1 VRYLL
6 DTNICIYLMQ
16 HSPPQLQAR
25 FKKLRVGDAVM
36 SAITYAELRFGLPA
50 NPPTAAHNQAVLASL
65 IEDLPVVPFA
75 EAEAESHGN
84 LATQFRQSRKNALD
98 RLIAA
103 HAVSLGVV
111 LVTNNVADFR
121 NYHGLKIENW
131 VAA

>member
-1 VRYLL
+1 MRYLL

-36 SAITYAELRFGLPA
+36 SAITYAELRFGLQA
-50 NPPTAAHNQAVLASL
+50 NPSTAAHNHAVLESL
-65 IEDLPVVPFA
+65 VDDLPVMPFA
-75 EAEAESHGN
+75 AAEAESYGN
-84 LATQFRQSRKNALD
+84 LATQSRQSRKNALD

-103 HAVSLGVV
+103 HAVSLGAV

-121 NYHGLKIENW
+121 NYQGLNIENW
-131 VAA
+131 VES